1 MTWQSIII
9 SVVSVIFTGLASWVV
24 SVFVAWLNTKI
35 KNEKLRIII
44 NQALNSVQSVVQA
57 TYQTFV
63 EALKAK
69 GEFGAEAQKTA
80 LNQAIDTAKK
90 QLSTEF
96 TTYLAESGTDT
107 EEWLTMQIESAI
119 YQLKNK

>member
-9 SVVSVIFTGLASWVV
+9 SVVSIILTGLASWAV
-24 SVFVAWLNTKI
+24 SVLVAWLNTKI
-35 KNEKLRIII
+35 KNEKLRAII
-44 NQALNSVQSVVQA
+44 NQAVNSVQSVVQA

-63 EALKAK
+63 ETLKAK
-69 GEFGAEAQKTA
+69 GSFNEESQIEALNRAKTA
-80 LNQAIDTAKK
+80 AKA

-96 TTYLAESGTDT
+96 TNYLAECGTDT
-107 EEWLTMQIESAI
+107 EEWLTTQIESAI

>member
-9 SVVSVIFTGLASWVV
+9 SVVSVILTGLASWAV
-24 SVFVAWLNTKI
+24 SVLVAWLNTKI
-35 KNEKLRIII
+35 KNEKLRAII
-44 NQALNSVQSVVQA
+44 NQAISSVQSVVQA

-63 EALKAK
+63 ETLKAK
-69 GEFGAEAQKTA
+69 GEFNENAQKQA
-80 LNQAIDTAKK
+80 LNQAITAAKA

-107 EEWLTMQIESAI
+107 EEWLTTQIESAI

>member
-9 SVVSVIFTGLASWVV
+9 SVVSVILTGLALWAV
-24 SVFVAWLNTKI
+24 SVLVAWLNTKI
-35 KNEKLRIII
+35 KNEKLRTII
-44 NQALNSVQSVVQA
+44 NQAVSSVQSVVQA

-63 EALKAK
+63 ETLKAK
-69 GEFGAEAQKTA
+69 GEFTAEAQKQA
-80 LNQAIDTAKK
+80 LNQALTAAKA

-96 TTYLAESGTDT
+96 TTYLAENGTDT
-107 EEWLTMQIESAI
+107 EEWLTTQIESAI

>member
-9 SVVSVIFTGLASWVV
+9 SVVSVILTGLASWAV
-24 SVFVAWLNTKI
+24 SVLVAWLNTKI
-35 KNEKLRIII
+35 KNDKLRAIL
-44 NQALNSVQSVVQA
+44 NQAISSVTSVVQA

-63 EALKAK
+63 ETLKAK
-69 GEFGAEAQKTA
+69 GEFTPEAQREA
-80 LNQAIDTAKK
+80 LNQARTAARA

-96 TTYLAESGTDT
+96 TNYMTESGTDI
-107 EEWLTMQIESAI
+107 EEWLTTQIESSI

>member
-9 SVVSVIFTGLASWVV
+9 SVVSVILTGLASWAV
-24 SVFVAWLNTKI
+24 SVLVAWLNTKI
-35 KNEKLRIII
+35 KNEKLRTII
-44 NQALNSVQSVVQA
+44 NQAVSSVQSVVQA

-63 EALKAK
+63 ETLKAK
-69 GEFGAEAQKTA
+69 GEFGAEAQKQA
-80 LNQAIDTAKK
+80 LNQAITAAKV

-96 TTYLAESGTDT
+96 TTYLAENGTDT
-107 EEWLTMQIESAI
+107 EEWLTTQIESAI

>member
-1 MTWQSIII
+1 MTWQSILI
-9 SVVSVIFTGLASWVV
+9 SVVSVVLTGLASWAV

-35 KNEKLRIII
+35 KNEKLRAIL
-44 NQALNSVQSVVQA
+44 NQAISSVQSVVQA

-63 EALKAK
+63 ETLKAK
-69 GEFGAEAQKTA
+69 GEFTAEAQAEA
-80 LNQAIDTAKK
+80 LNKARAAAKA

-96 TTYLAESGTDT
+96 TTYMTENGTDI
-107 EEWLTMQIESAI
+107 EEWLTTQIESSI

>member
-9 SVVSVIFTGLASWVV
+9 SVVSVILTGLASWAV
-24 SVFVAWLNTKI
+24 SVLVAWLNTKI
-35 KNEKLRIII
+35 KNEKLRAII
-44 NQALNSVQSVVQA
+44 NQAVSSVQSVVQA

-63 EALKAK
+63 ETLKAK
-69 GEFGAEAQKTA
+69 GEFGAEAQKQA
-80 LNQAIDTAKK
+80 LNQAITAAKA

-96 TTYLAESGTDT
+96 TTYLVENGTDT
-107 EEWLTMQIESAI
+107 EEWLTTQIESAI